1 MLVVDIAFA
10 SEASGGGFEK
20 ITKAFIEG
28 LGPRL
33 VGWVDHH
40 DSKEH
45 ARYAGDARF
54 VLTTKAQHGACP
66 EIITPE
72 LVARIGP
79 VDTIVCHDDFDGLVS
94 AAKWA
99 RGGVEPYPGAD
110 ADAHA
115 VDTCLGRPSP
125 TATRFDRALR
135 ARPRDVALRGLIVR
149 HLVEGL
155 RDASLWGP
163 VDEAARELAAVEV
176 ETRRIARSYVR
187 LPPNVAAVECTER
200 QGPVDKTQLLLIG
213 QERERVSIVID
224 RDTVTLAAAFDSGID
239 FLRLLGLSGGMP
251 TRVSVP
257 RSRLPDVWRALG
269 VPAGDVP
276 AAWGGTPLISRFRGR
291 KRLRRGRRGRA
302 RSVEVL
308 RA

>member
-1 MLVVDIAFA
+1 MHLAFASPRKLPKPRDLEGRVLVVDIAFA

-20 ITKAFIEG
+20 ITKTFIEG

-45 ARYAGDARF
+45 ARYAGDPRF
-54 VLTTKAQHGACP
+54 VLTTKAEHGACP
-66 EIITPE
+66 ELITPE

-79 VDTIVCHDDFDGLVS
+79 VETIVCHDDFDGLLS

-99 RGGVEPYPGAD
+99 RGGLEPYPGAD
-110 ADAHA
+110 VDARA
-115 VDTCLGRPSP
+115 IDTCIGRPSP
-125 TATRFDRALR
+125 TAVRFDRALR
-135 ARPRDVALRGLIVR
+135 ARPRDTGLRGLMVR

-163 VDEAARELAAVEV
+163 IDEAARELVAVEV
-176 ETRRIARSYVR
+176 ETRRVAKGYVR
-187 LPPNVAAVECTER
+187 LPPGVAAVDCTER

-224 RDTVTLAAAFDSGID
+224 RDTVTLAAPFDSGVN
-239 FLRLLGLSGGMP
+239 FLTLLGLSGGMP

-257 RSRLPDVWRALG
+257 RTRLPDVWRALG
-269 VPAGDVP
+269 VSVADVP
-276 AAWGGTPLISRFRGR
+276 AGWSG
-291 KRLRRGRRGRA
+291 
-302 RSVEVL
+302 
-308 RA
+308 